1 MANSSMCKLPQG
13 ICLLALDPPPRD
25 MMLYMEQLVSSDN
38 ISGRLQ
44 ARIWGKY
51 VFWRQTSLIPIL

>member
-1 MANSSMCKLPQG
+1 MPVSSG
-13 ICLLALDPPPRD
+13 PPRD

-38 ISGRLQ
+38 ISGRMQ

-51 VFWRQTSLIPIL
+51 VFWRQTSLIPILQVFGYFLNL